1 MNESIVTILA
11 AGLSATVA
19 ILLFVLQHKNE
30 QLKII
35 KEKVSEKKYEAYNEV
50 LTIFFDVFK
59 EIKEYKKFK
68 PNELPNRIIDAKK
81 LLIIYA
87 TDEILFKF
95 FEWNVETEKPNN
107 SYNLAVYLDLIVLIR
122 KDMGHPK
129 STLTKEHV
137 LRSIC
142 NSDKTYEELK
152 DIILTKSNYIIE

>member
-95 FEWNVETEKPNN
+95 LNG
-107 SYNLAVYLDLIVLIR
+107 
-122 KDMGHPK
+122 M
-129 STLTKEHV
+129 
-137 LRSIC
+137 
-142 NSDKTYEELK
+142 
-152 DIILTKSNYIIE
+152 